1 MRGLWKRGVVG
12 DGRLAGFFGCF
23 DCDRPPLRKAG
34 VTSGTWKGEGDGY
47 ALIFSRGQCTKL
59 FRDWRPVRRCD
70 ELCYHRWL
78 YALCFVQG
86 QFGLDVGLGVLL
98 FFSTAPVG
106 RTLGVIGPASKAVL
120 SSLMND

>member
-1 MRGLWKRGVVG
+1 VRGLWKREVVG

-59 FRDWRPVRRCD
+59 LSGLEIRRCD
-70 ELCYHRWL
+70 GLCCHRWP
-78 YALCFVQG
+78 YAICFVQG
-86 QFGLDVGLGVLL
+86 QFGLDGGSAFLCP
-98 FFSTAPVG
+98 S
-106 RTLGVIGPASKAVL
+106 
-120 SSLMND
+120 